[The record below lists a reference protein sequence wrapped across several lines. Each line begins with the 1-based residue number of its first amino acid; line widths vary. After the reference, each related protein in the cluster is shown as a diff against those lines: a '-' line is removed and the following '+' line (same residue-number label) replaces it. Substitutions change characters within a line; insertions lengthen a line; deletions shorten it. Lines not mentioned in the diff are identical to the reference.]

1 MFFYQ
6 NKIVG
11 SGQLYTTTLV
21 ITSIRKNLKL
31 FLQLIGIIVIKSKET
46 RAVIYTCRYFSGQ
59 LIPNSVHQLQYKL
72 NYRQ

>member
-59 LIPNSVHQLQYKL
+59 LIANSVHQLQYKL